1 MTGTVYYILGVSK
14 VLMGRLKNS
23 TYSVFNR
30 QTGVWFESSYAFDQI
45 VMGYARVIPESEVKA
60 RIQTL
65 FPDEGVAVMPPRRS
79 TVEHWRPFDVA
90 GMVETWQK
98 EARQEIATERGM

>member
-1 MTGTVYYILGVSK
+1 MTGTVYYMLGLSE
-14 VLMGRLKNS
+14 VLMGRLQNS

-45 VMGYARVIPESEVKA
+45 VMGYAREIPKSEVKA

-65 FPDEGVAVMPPRRS
+65 FPGV
-79 TVEHWRPFDVA
+79 DVSQ
-90 GMVETWQK
+90 WF
-98 EARQEIATERGM
+98 

>member
-1 MTGTVYYILGVSK
+1 MTETVYYMLGLSK

-45 VMGYARVIPESEVKA
+45 VMGYARVIPKAEVES
-60 RIQTL
+60 RIQAL
-65 FPDEGVAVMPPRRS
+65 FPDE
-79 TVEHWRPFDVA
+79 DVKQ
-90 GMVETWQK
+90 WF
-98 EARQEIATERGM
+98 

>member
-1 MTGTVYYILGVSK
+1 MTGTVYYMLGLSK

-45 VMGYARVIPESEVKA
+45 VMGYAREIPESEVES
-60 RIQTL
+60 RIQAL
-65 FPDEGVAVMPPRRS
+65 FPDE
-79 TVEHWRPFDVA
+79 DVKQ
-90 GMVETWQK
+90 WF
-98 EARQEIATERGM
+98 